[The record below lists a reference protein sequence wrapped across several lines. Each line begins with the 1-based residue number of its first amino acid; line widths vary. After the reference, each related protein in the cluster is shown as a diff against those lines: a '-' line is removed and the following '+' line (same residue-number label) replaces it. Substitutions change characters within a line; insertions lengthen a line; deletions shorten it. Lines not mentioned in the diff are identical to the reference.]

1 MEPQLTPGAAACL
14 AHNTLLSQ
22 ISTLLNITAGSVRA
36 QIESLSAMLTSNIDM
51 IIEASNGQVDE
62 IDGLID
68 QLEARDKE
76 VDDLKISLSRSQ
88 ADVRQMISARRDDES
103 KVKSIEAKYEQVIR
117 QRDNHMADSKELGG
131 LRAEVKRLKNQVE
144 RNKEAAEKE
153 SSKASRLE
161 AQLSSLRSKMLPT
174 HEAVKGCVD
183 LMRYVRNSL
192 IFEGLSPEESLDIKG
207 RTFHIYRRPGNI
219 KDAYRSSDNDDDV
232 SRDHMYYFR
241 VETHDGVHFDIMPL
255 ASGEVAV
262 TSLVKSVPAELKKYI
277 KSLFAKETL
286 YNSEQVI
293 MRSDALTQRLDE
305 INKTLPALEAL
316 KSGMTHQLITN
327 KVITASRVNTN
338 KQKRRAA

>member
-1 MEPQLTPGAAACL
+1 MSGITTQDAIHL
-14 AHNTLLSQ
+14 AFNTLFAQMKTLIA
-22 ISTLLNITAGSVRA
+22 ISTENV
-36 QIESLSAMLTSNIDM
+36 AMLESFDDLLAKQKQFLSDTYS
-51 IIEASNGQVDE
+51 
-62 IDGLID
+62 
-68 QLEARDKE
+68 KE
-76 VDDLKISLSRSQ
+76 VDDFNVAADLVDNLNDQIDKLKIDLSKSQ
-88 ADVRQMISARRDDES
+88 ADVRQMIVARRDDET
-103 KVKSIEAKYEQVIR
+103 KVKAIEDKYKQVIR
-117 QRDNHMADSKELGG
+117 QRDNYMADAKELGSI
-131 LRAEVKRLKNQVE
+131 RAEVKRLKNQVE
-144 RNKEAAEKE
+144 RNKETADKE

-241 VETHDGVHFDIMPL
+241 VETHDGVHFDVMPL

-262 TSLVKSVPAELKKYI
+262 TSLVKSVPAELKKHI
-277 KSLFAKETL
+277 KALFAEETL
-286 YNSEQVI
+286 FNSERI
-293 MRSDALTQRLDE
+293 TMRSDALTQRLDE
-305 INKTLPALEAL
+305 ISKTLPALEAL

-327 KVITASRVNTN
+327 KVVSASRVNAN